1 MSLQFNNLAQFEAA
15 VSDALIRAAQLAR
28 EDAIKTNTGI
38 VIKKNGKIVEIS
50 AAELKQQALAV
61 NKHHQAGQDNNQ

>member
-50 AAELKQQALAV
+50 AAELKQQALKEKSSHLGAK
-61 NKHHQAGQDNNQ
+61 NKNR

>member
-1 MSLQFNNLAQFEAA
+1 MSLQFNNFAQFEAA

-61 NKHHQAGQDNNQ
+61 KRCHVIEQDNNR

>member
-15 VSDALIRAAQLAR
+15 VSAALIRAAKLAR

-50 AAELKQQALAV
+50 AAELKQQALTE
-61 NKHHQAGQDNNQ
+61 KSSHLGGKK

>member
-1 MSLQFNNLAQFEAA
+1 MRLPFNNLAQFEAA

-38 VIKKNGKIVEIS
+38 VIKKNGKILEIS

-61 NKHHQAGQDNNQ
+61 ESGHLASQDNSQ

>member
-1 MSLQFNNLAQFEAA
+1 MSLPFNNFAQFKAA

-61 NKHHQAGQDNNQ
+61 KKHHLAEQDNKQ

>member
-50 AAELKQQALAV
+50 AAELKQQALTAESGHLASK
-61 NKHHQAGQDNNQ
+61 NKTQ

>member
-50 AAELKQQALAV
+50 AAELKQQALMEKSSHLGAR
-61 NKHHQAGQDNNQ
+61 NKNQ